1 MEQLITVEN
10 LHKSY
15 GSKTVLDEVSF
26 TAQPGQIIGLLGPNG
41 CGKTTLIKILTG
53 LIKDH
58 TGTVRINNE
67 EPGAYSKSI
76 VAYLPEK
83 TYLPDWMRPVDAI
96 NYFADFYKDFDKDKA
111 IAMVARFGLDM
122 KQRVKTMSEGQQ
134 EKLRLLLVICR
145 NAQLF
150 ILDEPLGGVD
160 PAADMTEFKTKGNV
174 WTMLAGIG
182 ACSDS
187 RTPFLW
193 TRNGGGIT
201 ENDFGDS
208 QTTEDDWSGKLTDGV
223 KPFATSLVVMVS
235 KGAAMFELK
244 ATDLSNKTFLGGTT
258 NATTAIEIVKACGS
272 EAGDTTESEF

>member
-1 MEQLITVEN
+1 MEQLITVED

-15 GSKTVLDEVSF
+15 GSKTVLDGVSF
-26 TAQPGQIIGLLGPNG
+26 TAAPGQIIGLLGPNG

-67 EPGAYSKSI
+67 EPGAYTKSI

-96 NYFADFYKDFDKDKA
+96 GYFSDFYKDFDKDKA
-111 IAMVARFGLDM
+111 VEMVSRFGLDM
-122 KQRVKTMSEGQQ
+122 KQRVKTMSKGQQ

-160 PAADMTEFKTKGNV
+160 PAARAKILDLILENRAASSTVLISTH
-174 WTMLAGIG
+174 LI
-182 ACSDS
+182 SDVEYIFD
-187 RTPFLW
+187 RVLMINEGHLIVNKHVNEL
-193 TRNGGGIT
+193 R
-201 ENDFGDS
+201 E
-208 QTTEDDWSGKLTDGV
+208 SGKSV
-223 KPFATSLVVMVS
+223 EEVFKEVFSYAW
-235 KGAAMFELK
+235 
-244 ATDLSNKTFLGGTT
+244 
-258 NATTAIEIVKACGS
+258 
-272 EAGDTTESEF
+272 

>member
-122 KQRVKTMSEGQQ
+122 KQRVKTMSKGQQ

-160 PAADMTEFKTKGNV
+160 PAARAKILDLILENRAASSTVLISTH
-174 WTMLAGIG
+174 LI
-182 ACSDS
+182 SDVEYIFD
-187 RTPFLW
+187 RVLMIKEGHLIVNKHVNEL
-193 TRNGGGIT
+193 R
-201 ENDFGDS
+201 E
-208 QTTEDDWSGKLTDGV
+208 SGKSV
-223 KPFATSLVVMVS
+223 EEVFKEVFSYAW
-235 KGAAMFELK
+235 
-244 ATDLSNKTFLGGTT
+244 
-258 NATTAIEIVKACGS
+258 
-272 EAGDTTESEF
+272 

>member
-41 CGKTTLIKILTG
+41 CCKTTLIQILTG

-122 KQRVKTMSEGQQ
+122 KQRVKTMSKGQQ

-160 PAADMTEFKTKGNV
+160 PAARAKILDLILENRAASSTVLISTH
-174 WTMLAGIG
+174 LI
-182 ACSDS
+182 SDVEYIFD
-187 RTPFLW
+187 RVLMINEGHLIVNKHVNEL
-193 TRNGGGIT
+193 R
-201 ENDFGDS
+201 E
-208 QTTEDDWSGKLTDGV
+208 SGKSV
-223 KPFATSLVVMVS
+223 EEVFKEVFSYAW
-235 KGAAMFELK
+235 
-244 ATDLSNKTFLGGTT
+244 
-258 NATTAIEIVKACGS
+258 
-272 EAGDTTESEF
+272 

>member
-111 IAMVARFGLDM
+111 IAMVSRFGLDM
-122 KQRVKTMSEGQQ
+122 KQRVKTMSKGQQ

-160 PAADMTEFKTKGNV
+160 PAARAKILDLILENRAASSTVLISTH
-174 WTMLAGIG
+174 LI
-182 ACSDS
+182 SDVEYIFD
-187 RTPFLW
+187 RVLMIKEGHLIVNKHVNEL
-193 TRNGGGIT
+193 R
-201 ENDFGDS
+201 E
-208 QTTEDDWSGKLTDGV
+208 SGKTV
-223 KPFATSLVVMVS
+223 EEVFKEVFSYAW
-235 KGAAMFELK
+235 
-244 ATDLSNKTFLGGTT
+244 
-258 NATTAIEIVKACGS
+258 
-272 EAGDTTESEF
+272 